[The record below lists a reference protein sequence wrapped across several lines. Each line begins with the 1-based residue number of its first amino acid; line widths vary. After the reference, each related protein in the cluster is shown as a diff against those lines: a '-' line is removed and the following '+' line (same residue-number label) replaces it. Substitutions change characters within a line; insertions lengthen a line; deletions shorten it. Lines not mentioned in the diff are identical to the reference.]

1 MALSARIPDGPDLT
15 GLCRH
20 KLEGIFDM
28 HGVKT
33 GSRGDFP
40 GFLEKLHGDRYF
52 AMDFWALV
60 ESLEGMGDRI
70 SDEQIRR
77 SVAECVC
84 GWVPNGDPALD
95 GINEEFDARGLGKGA
110 QDEVRAGE
118 APLDP
123 GLRIVECDA
132 DAMATGPVDAADVA
146 EAGAVRREL
155 PVVELGEGE
164 SSGAAGRI
172 DRILSRLELND
183 HELKLLL
190 ESIES
195 RISRLE
201 PHVEELASQVV
212 KSRRP
217 EAEVSS
223 DLKKERGAGMELPK
237 MEPAKAWV
245 GRRRADFTS
254 GAAVTGA
261 LASRGMK
268 SADLRFAKMRMG
280 AAAAAAEFDG
290 AVGRAL
296 PSRRA
301 LRRMRR
307 TAMLRV
313 KRGQMALR
321 DLASRGLVKGRAIG
335 VRAIAAAGGFK
346 KKLWLEMAPEI
357 LWLKRRR
364 GMLNNAA
371 KVLGVGVCLWLVVWL
386 WGRPRPDFVRAKR
399 VSASTNA
406 PAPVTQQRPAGAQP
420 AENSSVGA
428 PVGASAKAEGGSAG
442 TAANGTANEVG
453 TGAADEAATGTVDR
467 AANESAGG
475 LQRVASQ
482 VSAGKERDYTA
493 PPWTKWYDE
502 DGKESKAPSAVI
514 AAPSATNSAGAA
526 ESASAKKGGGR

>member
-20 KLEGIFDM
+20 KLEGILDM

-84 GWVPNGDPALD
+84 GWVPNGDPAMD
-95 GINEEFDARGLGKGA
+95 GINEEFGARGLGKGA
-110 QDEVRAGE
+110 QDELRAGE

-123 GLRIVECDA
+123 GLRIVECGA
-132 DAMATGPVDAADVA
+132 DAMAADPEGEANVA
-146 EAGAVRREL
+146 EAGGVRREL

-164 SSGAAGRI
+164 AIGAVGRI

-212 KSRRP
+212 KSRHP
-217 EAEVSS
+217 EAGESGRV
-223 DLKKERGAGMELPK
+223 KKERGTGMELPK
-237 MEPAKAWV
+237 MEPARAWV
-245 GRRRADFTS
+245 GRRRADFSSRAT
-254 GAAVTGA
+254 ATGA

-268 SADLRFAKMRMG
+268 SADLRFAKMRRG
-280 AAAAAAEFDG
+280 VAAAAAEFDG

-296 PSRRA
+296 PSRPA

-307 TAMLRV
+307 AAMLRMR
-313 KRGQMALR
+313 RGQMALR

-335 VRAIAAAGGFK
+335 VRAIAVAGSFK
-346 KKLWLEMAPEI
+346 RKLWLEMAPEM
-357 LWLKRRR
+357 LWLRRRR

-371 KVLGVGVCLWLVVWL
+371 KVLGVGMCLWLVVWL
-386 WGRPRPDFVRAKR
+386 WGRPRPEFVRAKR

-406 PAPVTQQRPAGAQP
+406 PVPVTPQADVPPR
-420 AENSSVGA
+420 EDSSAGA
-428 PVGASAKAEGGSAG
+428 PVGASAKAESGSASA
-442 TAANGTANEVG
+442 AANGTVA
-453 TGAADEAATGTVDR
+453 GAADEAATGTVDR
-467 AANESAGG
+467 AANESGESGGG

-482 VSAGKERDYTA
+482 VSADKPRDYTA

-502 DGKESKAPSAVI
+502 DGKESKAPSAVT
-514 AAPSATNSAGAA
+514 AAPSGADSAGGA